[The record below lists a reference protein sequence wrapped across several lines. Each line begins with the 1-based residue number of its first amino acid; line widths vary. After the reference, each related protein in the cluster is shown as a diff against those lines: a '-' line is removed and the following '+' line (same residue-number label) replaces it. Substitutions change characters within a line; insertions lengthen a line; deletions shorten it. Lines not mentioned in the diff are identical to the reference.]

1 MSEYKFTVI
10 AMVERVKP
18 ASTSTQETNQPWS
31 VTAAA
36 KELLMRR
43 NVRGKG
49 NGKKSK

>member
-1 MSEYKFTVI
+1 MSEYKFTVV

-18 ASTSTQETNQPWS
+18 ASTSTKETNQPWS

>member
-1 MSEYKFTVI
+1 MNEYKFTVV
-10 AMVERVKP
+10 AMVEQGKP
-18 ASTSTQETNQPWS
+18 ASTSTKETNQPWS

-49 NGKKSK
+49 NGRKSK